1 MGGLDTAREVVGREV
16 VGKEVEREVGREVRS
31 KGALTG
37 ALTGLGLEGDMLVL
51 VSISE
56 VGKV

>member
-37 ALTGLGLEGDMLVL
+37 LGLEGDMLVL